1 MATAKT
7 AGGGKKP
14 GTALA
19 KWDEALAARAKIAK
33 KAEASVAT
41 SEFLSLK
48 SGQLTFRDNA
58 VPGNKMN
65 IIVLASRLENQ
76 FFEGEYDPAVP
87 ATPICFAFGQE
98 EETMAPHEQSPDRQ
112 NDKCDGC
119 QWNAFGTA
127 EKGRGKACKNVRR
140 LSVIPASCLDDGTP
154 QAILDEQSAFL
165 KVPVTSVRGW
175 ASYVQQLATMNLPPL
190 AFVTEISVTPD
201 PKSQFK
207 VNFRAIERIEGDLL
221 GALIDRADKAEKLIE
236 TPYIAMDAP
245 APGAKAP
252 ARKSKVQASRAPAGG
267 RGRAAA
273 PAQTMAD
280 IPVRGAAK
288 KTAKAAQPA
297 EIPVR
302 GAGKSPARVAAEA
315 GAKAAQKAG
324 GAAARKGNGQSAA
337 RKF

>member
-87 ATPICFAFGQE
+87 AVPICFAFGQE
-98 EETMAPHEQSPDRQ
+98 EETMAPHEKSENRQ
-112 NDKCDGC
+112 NPTCADC
-119 QWNAFGTA
+119 QWNVFGTA

-140 LSVIPASCLDDGTP
+140 LSVIPASCLDEGTP
-154 QAILDEQSAFL
+154 AAILDEQSAFL

-221 GALIDRADKAEKLIE
+221 GALLERADKAEKLIE

-245 APGAKAP
+245 APAAKP
-252 ARKSKVQASRAPAGG
+252 ARGSKVSAHRAPVGGRARAPAP
-267 RGRAAA
+267 A
-273 PAQTMAD
+273 AQTMAD

-288 KTAKAAQPA
+288 KTPAKTATPAKKAAKAAQPA

-302 GAGKSPARVAAEA
+302 APVRKG
-315 GAKAAQKAG
+315 AG
-324 GAAARKGNGQSAA
+324 GAAARK
-337 RKF
+337 F